1 MLILENLMEID
12 TISAQCFI
20 AVADT
25 RSFTKAALI
34 VGRTQSAVS
43 QQIAKLENFVG
54 KQLFIRGKVFSLT
67 NEGEIFLGY
76 IRQIFALHRE
86 VIDCFKGPELK
97 GEVRFGVPEDFASV
111 FLYDI
116 LREFSQIHPKILL
129 NIECDLSLNL
139 YEKFKHKELD
149 LVVVKMS
156 PPHEFKH
163 ELELLAEKL
172 EWVGN
177 VGLIK
182 KGEPIPLVLSPK
194 PCLYREKAIKALE
207 KKRIKWR
214 LSFSSNSYA
223 GKIAAVRAGLGIT
236 LFPHTIIPPEIK
248 IIRSRLLPELK
259 DSHFSLL
266 KHKNDN
272 AAVNSFEEF
281 VIKNLK

>member
-1 MLILENLMEID
+1 MAID

-25 RSFTKAALI
+25 GSFTKAASR

-54 KQLFIRGKVFSLT
+54 KQLFVRGKIFSLT
-67 NEGEIFLGY
+67 NDGEIFLGY
-76 IRQIFALHRE
+76 IRQIFALHHE
-86 VIDCFKGPELK
+86 AIDCFKEPELK

-111 FLYDI
+111 FLYDV

-129 NIECDLSLNL
+129 NIECDLTLNL
-139 YEKFKHKELD
+139 YEKFKDKELD
-149 LVVVKMS
+149 LVVVKMK
-156 PPHEFKH
+156 PPHEFSN
-163 ELELLAEKL
+163 ELELISEKL
-172 EWVGN
+172 EWAGDSR
-177 VGLIK
+177 LIK
-182 KGEPIPLVLSPK
+182 KGEAIPLILSPK
-194 PCLYREKAIKALE
+194 PCLYREKAIAALDR
-207 KKRIKWR
+207 KKIKWR
-214 LSFSSNSYA
+214 LAFSSNSYA
-223 GKIAAVRAGLGIT
+223 GKIAALRAGLGIT
-236 LFPHTIIPPEIK
+236 VFPHTIIPPEIK

>member
-1 MLILENLMEID
+1 MAID
-12 TISAQCFI
+12 TISAQCFL

-25 RSFTKAALI
+25 GSFTKAAQI

-54 KQLFIRGKVFSLT
+54 KQLFVRGKIFSLT
-67 NEGEIFLGY
+67 SDGEIFLSY
-76 IRQIFALHRE
+76 ARQIFSLHRE
-86 VIDCFKGPELK
+86 AIDCFKEPELK

-111 FLYDI
+111 FLYDV

-129 NIECDLSLNL
+129 NIECDLTLNL
-139 YEKFKHKELD
+139 YKKFKQKELD
-149 LVVVKMS
+149 LVVVKMT

-163 ELELLAEKL
+163 ELGLLSEKL
-172 EWVGN
+172 EWAGDSR
-177 VGLIK
+177 LIK

-194 PCLYREKAIKALE
+194 PCLYREKAINALE
-207 KKRIKWR
+207 KKKIKWR

-223 GKIAAVRAGLGIT
+223 GKIAAVKAGLGIAV
-236 LFPHTIIPPEIK
+236 FPHTIIPPEIK
-248 IIRSRLLPELK
+248 IIRSKFLPELK

>member
-1 MLILENLMEID
+1 MTID

-25 RSFTKAALI
+25 GSVTKAANS

-54 KQLFIRGKVFSLT
+54 KKLFARGKTFALT

-76 IRQIFALHRE
+76 VRQIFALHRE
-86 VIDCFKGPELK
+86 AIDCFRGPDLK
-97 GEVRFGVPEDFASV
+97 GEVRFGVTEDFASV
-111 FLYDI
+111 FLYDV

-129 NIECDLSLNL
+129 NIECDLTLNL
-139 YEKFKHKELD
+139 YQKFKQKELD
-149 LVVVKMS
+149 LVIVKMS
-156 PPHEFKH
+156 PPHEFSH
-163 ELELLAEKL
+163 ELELLSEKL
-172 EWVGN
+172 EWAGDS
-177 VGLIK
+177 GLIK
-182 KGEPIPLVLSPK
+182 KGQPIPLVLSPQ
-194 PCLYREKAIKALE
+194 PCLYRKKAINTLD
-207 KKRIKWR
+207 KKKIKWR

-223 GKIAAVRAGLGIT
+223 GKMAAVRAGLGIT
-236 LFPHTIIPPEIK
+236 VLPHTIVPPEIK
-248 IIRSRLLPELK
+248 IIRSRFLPALK

-266 KHKNDN
+266 KHTNRN

>member
-1 MLILENLMEID
+1 MAID

-25 RSFTKAALI
+25 GSFTKAASQ

-54 KQLFIRGKVFSLT
+54 KQLFVRGKIFSLT
-67 NEGEIFLGY
+67 NEGEIFSGY

-86 VIDCFKGPELK
+86 AIDCFKEPELK

-111 FLYDI
+111 FLYDV

-129 NIECDLSLNL
+129 NIECDLTVNL
-139 YEKFKHKELD
+139 YEKFKREELD
-149 LVVVKMS
+149 LVIVKIR
-156 PPHEFKH
+156 PPHEFTH
-163 ELELLAEKL
+163 ELELLSEKL
-172 EWVGN
+172 EWVGDLR
-177 VGLIK
+177 LIK
-182 KGEPIPLVLSPK
+182 KGEPLPLVFSPK
-194 PCLYREKAIKALE
+194 PCIYRQKAIAALE

-214 LSFSSNSYA
+214 LAFSSNSYA
-223 GKIAAVRAGLGIT
+223 GKIAAVQAGLGIAV
-236 LFPHTIIPPEIK
+236 FPHSIIPPEIK
-248 IIRSRLLPELK
+248 IIRSHFLPELK
-259 DSHFSLL
+259 DCHFSLL

-281 VIKNLK
+281 VIKNLQ

>member
-1 MLILENLMEID
+1 MAID

-25 RSFTKAALI
+25 GSFTKAAGR

-54 KQLFIRGKVFSLT
+54 KPLFVRGKIFSLT
-67 NEGEIFLGY
+67 SEGEIFLGY

-86 VIDCFKGPELK
+86 AIDCFKEPELK

-111 FLYDI
+111 FLYEV
-116 LREFSQIHPKILL
+116 LREFSQMHPKILL
-129 NIECDLSLNL
+129 NIECDLTLNL
-139 YEKFKHKELD
+139 YEKFKHNELD
-149 LVVVKMS
+149 LVIVKMS
-156 PPHEFKH
+156 PPHEFRH
-163 ELELLAEKL
+163 EVELFSEKL
-172 EWVGN
+172 EWAGDSRLV
-177 VGLIK
+177 K
-182 KGEPIPLVLSPK
+182 KDEAIPLVLSPK
-194 PCLYREKAIKALE
+194 PCLYREKAISALE
-207 KKRIKWR
+207 KKKIKWR
-214 LSFSSNSYA
+214 LAFSSNSYA

-236 LFPHTIIPPEIK
+236 IFPHTIIPAEIK
-248 IIRSRLLPELK
+248 IIRSKFLPKLK

-266 KHKNDN
+266 KHKKDN

>member
-1 MLILENLMEID
+1 MAID

-20 AVADT
+20 AVADSG
-25 RSFTKAALI
+25 SFTKAASR

-67 NEGEIFLGY
+67 SEGEIFLGY

-86 VIDCFKGPELK
+86 AIDCFKGPALK

-111 FLYDI
+111 FLYDV

-129 NIECDLSLNL
+129 NIECDLTLNL
-139 YEKFKHKELD
+139 YQKFKQKELD
-149 LVVVKMS
+149 LVIVKMS

-163 ELELLAEKL
+163 ELELLSEKL
-172 EWVGN
+172 EWAGDAR
-177 VGLIK
+177 LIK
-182 KGEPIPLVLSPK
+182 KGTPIPLVLSPK
-194 PCLYREKAIKALE
+194 PCVYREKAINALE
-207 KKRIKWR
+207 KKDLKWR
-214 LSFSSNSYA
+214 LAFSSNSYA
-223 GKIAAVRAGLGIT
+223 GKIAALRAGLGIT
-236 LFPHTIIPPEIK
+236 VFPHTIIPPEVK
-248 IIRSRLLPELK
+248 IIRSTILPKLK

-281 VIKNLK
+281 VIKNLQ

>member
-1 MLILENLMEID
+1 MAID

-20 AVADT
+20 AVADSG
-25 RSFTKAALI
+25 SFTKAAQR

-54 KQLFIRGKVFSLT
+54 KKLFVRGKVFSLT

-76 IRQIFALHRE
+76 LRQIFSLHRE
-86 VIDCFKGPELK
+86 AIDCFKEPELK

-111 FLYDI
+111 FLYDV
-116 LREFSQIHPKILL
+116 LREFSQTHPKILL
-129 NIECDLSLNL
+129 NIECDLTLNL

-149 LVVVKMS
+149 LVIVKMV
-156 PPHEFKH
+156 PANEFKH
-163 ELELLAEKL
+163 ELELLSEKL
-172 EWVGN
+172 QWAGDSR
-177 VGLIK
+177 LIK
-182 KGEPIPLVLSPK
+182 KNEPIPLVLAPQ
-194 PCLYREKAIKALE
+194 PCLYRKQAIEALD

-214 LSFSSNSYA
+214 LAFSSNSYA

-236 LFPHTIIPPEIK
+236 VLPRTIIPPEIK
-248 IIRSRLLPELK
+248 TIRSTILPKLK
-259 DSHFSLL
+259 ESHFSLL

>member
-1 MLILENLMEID
+1 MAID

-25 RSFTKAALI
+25 GSFTKAAQQ

-54 KQLFIRGKVFSLT
+54 KQLFVRGKVFSLT
-67 NEGEIFLGY
+67 NDGKIFLGY
-76 IRQIFALHRE
+76 IRQIFSLHRE
-86 VIDCFKGPELK
+86 AIDCLKEPELK
-97 GEVRFGVPEDFASV
+97 GEVRFGVPEDFVSV

-129 NIECDLSLNL
+129 NIECDLTLNL
-139 YEKFKHKELD
+139 YERFRRKELD
-149 LVVVKMS
+149 LVIVKMS

-163 ELELLAEKL
+163 ELELLSEKL
-172 EWVGN
+172 EWAGDS
-177 VGLIK
+177 GLIK

-194 PCLYREKAIKALE
+194 PCLYREKAIRALE

-223 GKIAAVRAGLGIT
+223 GKIAAVRAGLGIAV
-236 LFPHTIIPPEIK
+236 FPHTIIPPEIK
-248 IIRSRLLPELK
+248 IIRSSLLPELK

-272 AAVNSFEEF
+272 EAVNSFEEF